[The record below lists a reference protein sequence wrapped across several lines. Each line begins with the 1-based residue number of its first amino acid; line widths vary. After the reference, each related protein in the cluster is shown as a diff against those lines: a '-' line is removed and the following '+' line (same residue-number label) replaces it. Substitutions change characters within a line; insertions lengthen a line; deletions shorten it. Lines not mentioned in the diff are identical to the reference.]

1 MQGDTCAT
9 LSKVVA
15 LSSKET
21 KSTIGPCPCFFLE
34 NNKSK
39 VEEIYNNMSRQTSFG
54 EANMC
59 FASRRGRVI
68 GGS

>member
-15 LSSKET
+15 LSSKEK
-21 KSTIGPCPCFFLE
+21 KSTFGPCPCFFLE

-39 VEEIYNNMSRQTSFG
+39 VEKYATVWVDKTPLGRQTCVLLVV
-54 EANMC
+54 E
-59 FASRRGRVI
+59 VV
-68 GGS
+68 